1 MIKAT
6 IKCFTQVKYALGT
19 NELILELDSGTT
31 TSKLEQLVKEMAEGK
46 LDGISLRVAINQKYI
61 PNETELIDGD
71 EVAFIPPVQGG

>member
-1 MIKAT
+1 MGK
-6 IKCFTQVKYALGT
+6 
-19 NELILELDSGTT
+19 T
-31 TSKLEQLVKEMAEGK
+31 TSQLEQLIREKAHGK

>member
-1 MIKAT
+1 MIKVT
-6 IKCFTQVKYALGT
+6 IKCFSQVKYALGT

-71 EVAFIPPVQGG
+71 EVAFIQPVQGG

>member
-1 MIKAT
+1 
-6 IKCFTQVKYALGT
+6 
-19 NELILELDSGTT
+19 LILELDSGTT

-46 LDGISLRVAINQKYI
+46 LDDISLRVAINQKYI